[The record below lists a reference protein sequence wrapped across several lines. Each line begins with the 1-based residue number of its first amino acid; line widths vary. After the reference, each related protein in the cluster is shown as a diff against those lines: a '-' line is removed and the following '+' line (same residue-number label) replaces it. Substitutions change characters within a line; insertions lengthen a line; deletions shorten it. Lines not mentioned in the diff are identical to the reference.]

1 MMTGLEQRFC
11 AERIAKKRPFG
22 RKAGSKSARVRATS
36 GSEERRPSSP
46 HQCGARMRAQGC
58 ARIREEFRRS
68 ETDRTSGERRPSPP
82 FGTNKKG
89 QLKSCP
95 FLFSEL
101 FEAVNMPAHPSA
113 GFNIL
118 LMLSIWS
125 FAVPAGTSSFFFM
138 KAGSISAINLD
149 GNCNDVS
156 LPVLLFLAERRKSSL
171 RALVMPT

>member
-36 GSEERRPSSP
+36 GGGGERRGP
-46 HQCGARMRAQGC
+46 GADQ
-58 ARIREEFRRS
+58 
-68 ETDRTSGERRPSPP
+68 RPSPP

-89 QLKSCP
+89 QLKSWP

-113 GFNIL
+113 GFSIL

-149 GNCNDVS
+149 GNCKEVS
-156 LPVLLFLAERRKSSL
+156 LPVLLFLAERRNRSL